1 MQKTLQVSLSRAHKI
16 AERLK
21 EHAQEHQREAARL
34 AASTSVTG
42 VAGEAQLARLR
53 AQSSQS
59 LERLALADQYW
70 GALAQVR
77 AAIGAENEKRGI
89 NAMLAELDATQKRVA
104 VRKDL
109 LSRADDSAMPLSE
122 LATYQPLNAESR
134 LYGGV
139 TVRMLDEAA
148 TAQVRQELKDLQRQA
163 VALSDQI
170 ASANAG
176 SLSLSLPI
184 AVAEDVAG

>member
-34 AASTSVTG
+34 AAATTVTG

-53 AQSSQS
+53 AQSSQA
-59 LERLALADQYW
+59 LARLAQADQYW
-70 GALAQVR
+70 AALAQVR
-77 AAIGAENEKRGI
+77 AAIGAENEKRGV
-89 NAMLAELDATQKRVA
+89 NAMLAELDATQKRVS

-122 LATYQPLNAESR
+122 LTTFQPLNAENR

-139 TVRMLDEAA
+139 TVRMLDEAG

-176 SLSLSLPI
+176 TMSLSLP
-184 AVAEDVAG
+184 AEVAEEVAG